1 MHPFA
6 KSSLLLGPL
15 LLGASCTF
23 HSTATHWN
31 GRVGTSGKPVF
42 VKSSTNVA
50 FNLAIVLPFLG
61 RTSMDE
67 MIDGTSNS
75 IAENGGDKVRLVE
88 TGSEN
93 YWYGFPP
100 FTWVFTPVITEIA
113 IEYEPSVRELSE
125 VMAEEVA
132 MNRAPKRYNAEN
144 RDEVITTAR
153 R

>member
-1 MHPFA
+1 MHLFA
-6 KSSLLLGPL
+6 KLSLLLGPL

-31 GRVGTSGKPVF
+31 GRVGSSGKPVF

-50 FNLAIVLPFLG
+50 FNLVIVLPLLG

-67 MIDGTSNS
+67 MIDGTSRS
-75 IAENGGDKVRLVE
+75 IAVAGGDKVRLIE

-100 FTWVFTPVITEIA
+100 FTWIFTPVITNIA
-113 IEYEPSVRELSE
+113 VEYEPSVRELSE
-125 VMAEEVA
+125 IMAEEVA
-132 MNRAPKRYNAEN
+132 MQRAAERYFGEN
-144 RDEVITTAR
+144 HDEMIPQPR
-153 R
+153 H